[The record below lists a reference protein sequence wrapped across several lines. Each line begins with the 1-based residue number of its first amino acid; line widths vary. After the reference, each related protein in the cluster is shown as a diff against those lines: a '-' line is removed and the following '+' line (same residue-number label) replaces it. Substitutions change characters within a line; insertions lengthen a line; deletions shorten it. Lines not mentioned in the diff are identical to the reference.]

1 MARGRAPIVPDTL
14 PAWLLQCLKQ
24 CFGIAP
30 AGRPPVSELLQVFRA
45 RFKQQNEPR
54 EQTAMLPSDAVG
66 LQNAAHVSTLTEQ
79 ASRRWQERHE
89 QHHGL
94 QDQVR
99 ASADSPTVLNAT
111 DVSAINVRT
120 PIHQQIKPA
129 QAGCHNAEALLM
141 EPELP
146 RRQKSY
152 ATEAPAVGA
161 GQDYLSSA
169 RVIDR
174 SAVEVQERQQQSQK
188 QHMLGDHVKVTAGN
202 LGESKT
208 SSGSKPTQQGI
219 SRAPCQHINQAGTR
233 GCSSAVLAAA
243 TAGQFSQ
250 SPDPR
255 LLRPLTFSTP
265 TMGSTILKLPNGNV
279 YVGDCKNDQPQGLG
293 KMKSICGSLYEGTW
307 GQGRMTY
314 PNKDVYIGAWKDN
327 KRHGEGCMTYQD
339 FGMYAG
345 SWEAQKSWARH
356 HDMLDQHVYIG
367 SWDKDVRQDKQ
378 HGQGKLTFPDG
389 KVKAGYWEAG
399 EVKAATAYGNFT
411 HRLFG

>member
-120 PIHQQIKPA
+120 PIHQQIKAHLGVHKLHSPIW
-129 QAGCHNAEALLM
+129 Q
-141 EPELP
+141 
-146 RRQKSY
+146 RQKSY

-174 SAVEVQERQQQSQK
+174 SAVVDKAQHQAAWFVKEVQERQQQSQK

-208 SSGSKPTQQGI
+208 SSGSKPTQQDVFSGLQAELKKQHELPNQVNVVA
-219 SRAPCQHINQAGTR
+219 SASASPRGFQGLLVSTSTKPAPGAAPARSLQPQQLG
-233 GCSSAVLAAA
+233 SSARALIP
-243 TAGQFSQ
+243 GF
-250 SPDPR
+250 
-255 LLRPLTFSTP
+255 
-265 TMGSTILKLPNGNV
+265 
-279 YVGDCKNDQPQGLG
+279 CGL
-293 KMKSICGSLYEGTW
+293 
-307 GQGRMTY
+307 
-314 PNKDVYIGAWKDN
+314 
-327 KRHGEGCMTYQD
+327 
-339 FGMYAG
+339 
-345 SWEAQKSWARH
+345 
-356 HDMLDQHVYIG
+356 
-367 SWDKDVRQDKQ
+367 
-378 HGQGKLTFPDG
+378 
-389 KVKAGYWEAG
+389 
-399 EVKAATAYGNFT
+399 
-411 HRLFG
+411 